1 VAGDKRLPAVPDVP
15 TFIEQGFAGF
25 TGSTWAGMLAPA
37 GTPRDIVKR
46 MSEEVARI
54 IKSDETRAKL
64 DAMGTFPAGSTPE
77 EFDAFIAAETTKWGK
92 VIRTAGVK
100 LE

>member
-1 VAGDKRLPAVPDVP
+1 VP

-25 TGSTWAGMLAPA
+25 TGSTWAGMVAPA
-37 GTPRDIVKR
+37 ATPRDIVKR

-54 IKSDETRAKL
+54 IRSDDTRAKL
-64 DAMGTFPAGSTPE
+64 DAMGTIAAGSTPE
-77 EFDAFIAAETTKWGK
+77 EFDAFITSETAKWGK

-100 LE
+100 AE